1 MSFLTLPSYF
11 RLENSPV
18 YQIIHKDK
26 KYKLIVTSQIHYDG
40 EGGLQKEI
48 FKMFWLFQMFLLIHL
63 FLR

>member
-48 FKMFWLFQMFLLIHL
+48 FKMF
-63 FLR
+63 